1 MNANSAMM
9 SKNRNFTNS
18 DNLSKRLK
26 LNSHSN
32 DRKSNSEN
40 SLKYFSKDTS
50 KGVSADRAKG
60 IKESSSEK
68 TNNQRNQDHQKSQ
81 EQIDAEIIKNL
92 DIDSA
97 VKNMKK
103 FIKMIRKIKQIN
115 EKDVKQCDNDEYED
129 HNSNVEAI
137 TDFTDDARTTSEKP
151 PNLQKKRSQSN
162 PKLNNN
168 DLRSL
173 SNV

>member
-1 MNANSAMM
+1 VIDYELSKNMNANSAMM
-9 SKNRNFTNS
+9 STNRNFTNS

-68 TNNQRNQDHQKSQ
+68 TNNQRNQDHQKS
-81 EQIDAEIIKNL
+81 
-92 DIDSA
+92 
-97 VKNMKK
+97 
-103 FIKMIRKIKQIN
+103 
-115 EKDVKQCDNDEYED
+115 
-129 HNSNVEAI
+129 
-137 TDFTDDARTTSEKP
+137 
-151 PNLQKKRSQSN
+151 
-162 PKLNNN
+162 
-168 DLRSL
+168 
-173 SNV
+173 